1 MANELGL
8 SKEKIIDISKTK
20 GEPKWMTDFRL
31 KAYETF
37 KEMPNPNF
45 GPELKIDFD
54 SINYY
59 KKAELPPKRRT
70 KAYKHCYTAII
81 ITNTR

>member
-1 MANELGL
+1 MG
-8 SKEKIIDISKTK
+8 SGFSSI
-20 GEPKWMTDFRL
+20 G
-31 KAYETF
+31 
-37 KEMPNPNF
+37 
-45 GPELKIDFD
+45 
-54 SINYY
+54 INYY